1 MISSMYFQICSLFYM
16 LMLVFVYFS
25 KPRFTSEENRIYILM
40 VISNVIGLIL
50 DISSIFT
57 IINMDKMPILNIVIT
72 KLYLIYLLLWVSLF
86 TLYTLLVCNKDK
98 TEKSLKK
105 RKIIMK
111 VFFILFIVFS
121 IILFIL
127 PLNYYN
133 QNNAIYSYG
142 ISANISYIIGGIY
155 ILISI
160 ISVIKNF
167 SNIKKIK
174 CIPLIAYLIMFP
186 LILSIQLVM
195 PSILLV
201 TATESFITFLMYFT
215 IENPDIKL
223 INELNMAKDQ
233 ADKANQ
239 AKSDFLSSMSHEI
252 RTPLNAIVGF
262 SQALSEE
269 DLPESAK
276 EEVQDIIMASNGL
289 LEIVNGILDIS
300 KIESG
305 KIEIVN
311 SEYDFKEIFN
321 NLVSLT
327 KARMGE
333 SVLDFRT
340 HYDDSIPA
348 ILYGDHTRVKQVIL
362 NILTNAI
369 KYTKEGYVDF
379 RVSSIIKDDICRLII
394 SVEDTGIGIKEEN
407 IDKLFSKFERFDI
420 DKNITIEGTGLG
432 LAITKKLVELM
443 NGKIVVQSIYGKG
456 SKFTISIDQR
466 IIKKE
471 VVKAP
476 EILEEKAPEHIDA
489 SNKRVLIVDDNKINL
504 KVAARLLQN
513 YHVIT
518 EEVESGFACLEKIEQ
533 GQVYDLILMDDMMPK
548 MSGIDTLKKLKEMPN
563 FNTKVIALTANAIS
577 GMKEKYLKEGFDDYL
592 AKPIDRQELN
602 KIVAK
607 YLSM

>member
-1 MISSMYFQICSLFYM
+1 MSNVSFTIGGVFY
-16 LMLVFVYFS
+16 LLLLLIVCIIKKIGLLKVENKVYFS
-25 KPRFTSEENRIYILM
+25 LIVVAIIGSILDSTLFFLNIFNVSIYSHLYLILTKLM
-40 VISNVIGLIL
+40 LCYYDIWCFLFLLYIIAVLLRKKGTPEKFDKYKKILFFILLPILIILNFILPIDFIVQNNTIFPLGINVIICYLNALISIVIMVCLLMKNKKYIRDKEFIPLWIVIILSIITIFIQIVFPGLIL
-50 DISSIFT
+50 MTAMESMATF
-57 IINMDKMPILNIVIT
+57 
-72 KLYLIYLLLWVSLF
+72 
-86 TLYTLLVCNKDK
+86 
-98 TEKSLKK
+98 
-105 RKIIMK
+105 
-111 VFFILFIVFS
+111 
-121 IILFIL
+121 
-127 PLNYYN
+127 
-133 QNNAIYSYG
+133 
-142 ISANISYIIGGIY
+142 
-155 ILISI
+155 
-160 ISVIKNF
+160 
-167 SNIKKIK
+167 
-174 CIPLIAYLIMFP
+174 IMF
-186 LILSIQLVM
+186 
-195 PSILLV
+195 
-201 TATESFITFLMYFT
+201 FT
-215 IENPDIKL
+215 IENPDIKM
-223 INELNMAKDQ
+223 IEQLNIAKDQ

-407 IDKLFSKFERFDI
+407 IDKLFSKFERLDV

-443 NGKIVVQSIYGKG
+443 SGKIVVQSIYGKG